1 MPVPPRLRGET
12 LTLHVCYL
20 HGFGSSPQSS
30 KAQVLAE
37 RLAAHGLRLH
47 CPDLNEPDFS
57 TITVSRMVGQVER
70 NLRELPPGPAVLV
83 GSSLGALV
91 AWHAAARAAAT
102 ARPVD
107 RLVLLAPALDFG
119 TNRLRHFGEPGV
131 EAWRREGWRDFM
143 HYATA
148 QPRRVWFELYE
159 DAGRFDS
166 DAVEVSQ
173 PTLIFQG
180 RHDTVVDPAMVQ
192 RFAAG
197 RPNVTLRMLDDDHQ
211 LHASLDTIWRDTEA
225 FLGLAP
231 PTRAESG

>member
-1 MPVPPRLRGET
+1 MPVPPRLRGEA
-12 LTLHVCYL
+12 LSPFYL

-30 KAQVLAE
+30 KAEFLRQ
-37 RLAAHGLRLH
+37 RLAARGVSLR

-57 TITVSRMVGQVER
+57 TVTVSRMVDQVER
-70 NLRELPPGPAVLV
+70 EVRSLPPAGVVLI

-91 AWHAAARAAAT
+91 AWHVAARAAA
-102 ARPVD
+102 AGRPVG

-119 TNRLRHFGEPGV
+119 TNRLREFGEAGV
-131 EAWRREGWRDFM
+131 EAWRLDGWRDFV
-143 HYATA
+143 HHATG
-148 QPRRVWFELYE
+148 QVRRVWFELYE

-166 DAVEVSQ
+166 DAVSIDT

-180 RHDTVVDPAMVQ
+180 RSDAVVDPAMVE

-197 RPNVTLRMLDDDHQ
+197 RPNVTLSLLDDDHQ
-211 LHASLDTIWRDTEA
+211 LHASLGAIWIGIEA

-231 PTRAESG
+231 RARAPR